1 MSSTL
6 YMLLLLLLLTLYLV
20 AIKATIHPLPLVTQ
34 LGTPDFSVAYD
45 ISNIHILSFG
55 VPIQDLNE
63 VSRYYWPS
71 VTFVDAP
78 VDHMYLRDRFRVEH
92 VPHVILINADQTQ
105 RNITQFHLDCR
116 VGVWDIK
123 RFIDRNWKDIHELNV
138 ESIYKRNCSGI

>member
-1 MSSTL
+1 
-6 YMLLLLLLLTLYLV
+6 MLLFLLLLT
-20 AIKATIHPLPLVTQ
+20 AASATMYPLPLVTQ

-55 VPIQDLNE
+55 VPIEDLNE
-63 VSRYYWPS
+63 VSKYYWPS

-78 VDHMYLRDRFRVEH
+78 VDHMYLRDRFRVQH
-92 VPHVILINADQTQ
+92 TPHVILLNADQTQ

>member
-6 YMLLLLLLLTLYLV
+6 YMLLLLLLLTTV
-20 AIKATIHPLPLVTQ
+20 TAAIHPLPLVTQ

-55 VPIQDLNE
+55 VPIEDLNE

-78 VDHMYLRDRFRVEH
+78 VDHKYIRDRFRVQH
-92 VPHVILINADQTQ
+92 TPHVILLNADQSQ

-123 RFIDRNWKDIHELNV
+123 RFIDSHWKDIHELNV

>member
-6 YMLLLLLLLTLYLV
+6 YMLLFLLLLT
-20 AIKATIHPLPLVTQ
+20 AASATMYPLPLVTQ

-55 VPIQDLNE
+55 VPIEDLNE
-63 VSRYYWPS
+63 VSKYYWPS

-78 VDHMYLRDRFRVEH
+78 VDHMYLRDRFRVQH
-92 VPHVILINADQTQ
+92 TPHVILLNADQTQ

>member
-6 YMLLLLLLLTLYLV
+6 YMLLLLLLLTT
-20 AIKATIHPLPLVTQ
+20 ATAAIHPLPLVTQ

-45 ISNIHILSFG
+45 ISNIHVVSFG
-55 VPIQDLNE
+55 VPIEDLNE

-78 VDHMYLRDRFRVEH
+78 VDHMYLRDRFRVET
-92 VPHVILINADQTQ
+92 VPHVILLNADQTQ

-116 VGVWDIK
+116 VGPWDIK
-123 RFIDRNWKDIHELNV
+123 RFIDTNWNSVHKLNV

>member
-6 YMLLLLLLLTLYLV
+6 YMLLFLLLLTTV
-20 AIKATIHPLPLVTQ
+20 TAAIHPLPLVTE

-45 ISNIHILSFG
+45 ISNIHVLSFG
-55 VPIQDLNE
+55 VPIEDLNE
-63 VSRYYWPS
+63 VSEYYWPS

-78 VDHMYLRDRFRVEH
+78 VDHMYLRNRFRVAH
-92 VPHVILINADQTQ
+92 TPHVILLNADQTQ

-116 VGVWDIK
+116 VGAWDIK
-123 RFIDRNWKDIHELNV
+123 RFIDSHWKDILKLNV

>member
-1 MSSTL
+1 MSITL

-20 AIKATIHPLPLVTQ
+20 AVKAAIYPLPLVTQ

-55 VPIQDLNE
+55 VPIEDLNE

-78 VDHMYLRDRFRVEH
+78 VDHMYLRDRFRVQTI
-92 VPHVILINADQTQ
+92 PHVILINADQTQ

-116 VGVWDIK
+116 VGPWDIK
-123 RFIDRNWKDIHELNV
+123 RFIDTNWKNIHKLNV

>member
-6 YMLLLLLLLTLYLV
+6 YMLLFLLLLT
-20 AIKATIHPLPLVTQ
+20 AASATMYPLPLVTQ

-55 VPIQDLNE
+55 VPIEDLNE
-63 VSRYYWPS
+63 VSKYYWPS

-78 VDHMYLRDRFRVEH
+78 VDHMYLRDRFRVQH
-92 VPHVILINADQTQ
+92 TPHVILLNADQTQ

-116 VGVWDIK
+116 VEAWDIK
-123 RFIDRNWKDIHELNV
+123 RFIDSHWKDIHELNV

>member
-1 MSSTL
+1 
-6 YMLLLLLLLTLYLV
+6 MLFLLLLT
-20 AIKATIHPLPLVTQ
+20 AASATMYPLPLVTQ

-55 VPIQDLNE
+55 VPIEDLNE
-63 VSRYYWPS
+63 VSKYYWPS

-78 VDHMYLRDRFRVEH
+78 VDHMYLRDRFRVQH
-92 VPHVILINADQTQ
+92 TPHVILLNADQTQ

>member
-1 MSSTL
+1 ML
-6 YMLLLLLLLTLYLV
+6 LFLLLL
-20 AIKATIHPLPLVTQ
+20 AAATSTVSAAIHPLPLVTE
-34 LGTPDFSVAYD
+34 LGTYDFSVAYD

-55 VPIQDLNE
+55 VPIEDLNE

-78 VDHMYLRDRFRVEH
+78 VDHMYIRERFKVQH
-92 VPHVILINADQTQ
+92 TPHVVLLNADQTQ

-116 VGVWDIK
+116 VGAWDIK
-123 RFIDRNWKDIHELNV
+123 RFIDTHWKDIHKLNV

>member
-1 MSSTL
+1 
-6 YMLLLLLLLTLYLV
+6 MLLLLLLLANV
-20 AIKATIHPLPLVTQ
+20 AGAIHPLPLVTQ

-45 ISNIHILSFG
+45 ISNIHVVSFG
-55 VPIQDLNE
+55 VPIEDLNE

-123 RFIDRNWKDIHELNV
+123 RFIDSHWEDIHELNV